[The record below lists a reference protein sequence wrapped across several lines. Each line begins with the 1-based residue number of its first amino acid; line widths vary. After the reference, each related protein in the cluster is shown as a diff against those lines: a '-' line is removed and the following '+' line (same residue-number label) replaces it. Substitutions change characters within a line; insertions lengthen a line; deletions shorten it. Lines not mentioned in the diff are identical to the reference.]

1 MFAHLTSA
9 PHFAHCSLV
18 KVVEDEVYAEDTLGH
33 KAGKM
38 ALGDQ
43 ETDGEEEVRRRTA
56 KRSVVVMTLLVATLF
71 VLFQYLPVDTTSI
84 VTRLLLYRRERKGE
98 WVSI

>member
-1 MFAHLTSA
+1 
-9 PHFAHCSLV
+9 LV

-56 KRSVVVMTLLVATLF
+56 KEM
-71 VLFQYLPVDTTSI
+71 
-84 VTRLLLYRRERKGE
+84 
-98 WVSI
+98 W

>member
-1 MFAHLTSA
+1 
-9 PHFAHCSLV
+9 
-18 KVVEDEVYAEDTLGH
+18 
-33 KAGKM
+33 M

-43 ETDGEEEVRRRTA
+43 ETDGEEEVRRGTA
-56 KRSVVVMTLLVATLF
+56 KEVWCGDDTIVATLF